1 MLHQVGDD
9 DGGRAGHAGLA
20 VDEKA
25 LSTLMSFLCGTERK
39 AVRGRKGGGRGRS
52 VFPFVQEEWT
62 QMVLQHNVPVG
73 STCSRNELQKLTIS
87 RNAGLHFLKLLKKM
101 GGYSFHSVHE
111 KVKGQLDNLGESVL
125 SFHCESEDG
134 TQVVTLGSKLLLPT
148 ELSH

>member
-20 VDEKA
+20 VDEKT
-25 LSTLMSFLCGTERK
+25 LSTLMSFLCGTERQ
-39 AVRGRKGGGRGRS
+39 AVRGS
-52 VFPFVQEEWT
+52 VSFCTEEWT